1 MLHADVS
8 SVAAF
13 EKGTSCWV
21 IRRDDVSFKFGPV
34 KKMIPRGWESEPEIV
49 GVVSNNL
56 PLDMVAEKIAA
67 ELHNAFQAP
76 VH

>member
-1 MLHADVS
+1 
-8 SVAAF
+8 
-13 EKGTSCWV
+13 
-21 IRRDDVSFKFGPV
+21 
-34 KKMIPRGWESEPEIV
+34 MIPRGWESEPEIV